1 MGSRKLIT
9 CKDDKRIMAK
19 NFKIIKHQNN
29 ACLHLKLQGDFD
41 GSSAFE
47 LINVLKKSI
56 PVAEI
61 YIHAENLGTIHP
73 FGSEVFEKNIFEFK
87 GHSEKIFITGRKG

>member
-1 MGSRKLIT
+1 MGSRKPIT
-9 CKDDKRIMAK
+9 DKDDKLIMAK
-19 NFKIIKHQNN
+19 NFKILKHKNN
-29 ACLHLKLQGDFD
+29 ECLHLKLQGDFD

-47 LINVLKKSI
+47 LINVLKNTI
-56 PVAEI
+56 PAAEI